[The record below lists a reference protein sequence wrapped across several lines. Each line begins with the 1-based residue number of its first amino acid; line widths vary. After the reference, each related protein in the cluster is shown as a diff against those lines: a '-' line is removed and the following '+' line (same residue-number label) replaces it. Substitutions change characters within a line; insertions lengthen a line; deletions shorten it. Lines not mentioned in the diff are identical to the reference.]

1 MEIGII
7 IILSIGLSAFL
18 ALAIYA
24 SSVIEKLEKLINDL
38 KNGWELCNSEDL
50 ETIQYL
56 AICILFPC
64 VLLLLFL
71 LTNF

>member
-38 KNGWELCNSEDL
+38 KNGWKLCNSEDL
-50 ETIQYL
+50 ETIQFL
-56 AICILFPC
+56 AICVIVPCLFIII
-64 VLLLLFL
+64 FS
-71 LTNF
+71 LTN

>member
-7 IILSIGLSAFL
+7 MILSVGLSAFL

-56 AICILFPC
+56 AICVIVPCLFIII
-64 VLLLLFL
+64 FS
-71 LTNF
+71 LTN

>member
-56 AICILFPC
+56 AICVIVPCLFIII
-64 VLLLLFL
+64 FS
-71 LTNF
+71 LTN